1 MHETQEQ
8 TGHPPQ
14 LFMER
19 KLERADTLISVG
31 TRTHARTG
39 ESALCSQEAGVKPRS
54 AGRDPLHTRSE
65 SVLRLETSGL
75 LFVQATPVQTLGKG
89 DPTCE
94 PLGANVQLRWPR
106 PRTQWLC
113 STSRVPGREP
123 VSEPS
128 SRGLL
133 QSRSVHAR
141 GRLPPAQPL
150 LTPRGI
156 FHSRVRARPPAALGT
171 QKTGESQKG
180 QGLCRSLLIQ
190 SGSSG
195 AGCRAMLSWSRHRL

>member
-113 STSRVPGREP
+113 STSRVPGRSLCQNRAP
-123 VSEPS
+123 GASYS
-128 SRGLL
+128 LAAS
-133 QSRSVHAR
+133 
-141 GRLPPAQPL
+141 
-150 LTPRGI
+150 TP
-156 FHSRVRARPPAALGT
+156 
-171 QKTGESQKG
+171 
-180 QGLCRSLLIQ
+180 
-190 SGSSG
+190 G
-195 AGCRAMLSWSRHRL
+195 AGCLQHSLSSRHGASSTAEFVPVHPPRSALRRRGSHRRGRGSAGAS